1 MIDLKTKQETLDL
14 SIRFDGASWLPLLE
28 EQKKILFL
36 ILTYLPLPYTIA
48 EYGCGKKSSIILR
61 KLLNLGI
68 PAYALKRGMIMERDL
83 SEAMLQEKN
92 YRNRPHA
99 LVVENPLYHPKDF
112 HQEALLKM
120 LEKKCVHVK
129 FNDSEIHAGQ
139 FVLHHSKEVQF
150 KQARSHIFIT
160 LTFWDET
167 ANEPAELVI
176 DPTVNPHALFPVE
189 ELREKLHD
197 EEALIFTAP
206 PTGRLRLDEKYLTQL
221 QTNHL
226 QEIRSSLNGQSDDYA
241 TVIRRLTGAPEGS
254 IGDPE
259 TWTYANNLVPD
270 SGHDRRQKELT
281 GNGDVIREILAEML
295 SARQHLYGEVVQLRD
310 KLNDLTT
317 SLHIHEI
324 AGKDAD
330 WSEKQLEPLAEVE
343 NTIAN
348 YRAIRQLAAW
358 HQNGTSL
365 QKVLTE
371 KDSLK
376 KVAGIAMR
384 LRQRI
389 EQLAEVS
396 ENEQG
401 EIDARALNGR
411 FFQATL
417 NAIRQMNQAGLTVC
431 LDKAGNLHGLLMPP
445 TETNGK
451 HSRSF
456 KHQLKNTI
464 CTCSH
469 LDTVIGAGKYD
480 GRLGVLSGIEVAHV
494 LNDLQDYFNV
504 QIFRH
509 STSGLSP
516 TLLISAFIGEEMT
529 FTGEGVSMP
538 GSAAVSG
545 RNSVDEIH
553 RMTNG
558 EGEVFRDRLVEMLEF
573 LKQSQ
578 SDGAISLANDL
589 TVVDSPDALLA
600 ACHEPTDFFTLHTYE
615 RHIEQGPI
623 LDRKQIPLAIVDTV
637 MGIHQED
644 FFIEGIRSEQAALE
658 IVGRLRDL
666 ALEAGEDIRIT
677 TGIIDGTA
685 EYRFS
690 EEVDFGL
697 RCHLFG
703 EKNHAGA
710 TLLEDRRDPAVG
722 AARLALYFLEIV
734 EELNRKEDSALIP
747 LVGDIELFPGANRN
761 VIPESAALTLA
772 LKNKNVSDRVRQY
785 IQLTLQALLI
795 NKLSGP
801 VKEGGEGIPVCN
813 IEPIQF
819 ISPYSRTRLSID
831 LRTASQ
837 TATND
842 FLKNVRQ
849 VTRQAAETHG
859 LKITSSIEQQLPPQQ
874 LSESGQV
881 LQLERS
887 YGGSHNPNEAQLE
900 IDLLRGTLLQ
910 LEVVRHFFQ
919 LENLDGFNLFDFVK
933 KRIPE
938 AWQNVVQP
946 FISGALHDTCN
957 IAERVLE
964 GERVRR

>member
-1 MIDLKTKQETLDL
+1 MIDLKTKKETLDL
-14 SIRFDGASWLPLLE
+14 SIRFDGATGLPLLE
-28 EQKKILFL
+28 EQTKILFL

-61 KLLNLGI
+61 KLLKLGI
-68 PAYALKRGMIMERDL
+68 PAYALKRGMIMERDM

-112 HQEALLKM
+112 HQKALLKM
-120 LEKKCVHVK
+120 LEKKCVHVQ

-167 ANEPAELVI
+167 ANEPVELVI
-176 DPTVNPHALFPVE
+176 DPTVNPNSLYPVE

-206 PTGRLRLDEKYLTQL
+206 PTGHLRLDEKYLTQL
-221 QTNHL
+221 QQETL
-226 QEIRSSLNGQSDDYA
+226 QNIRASLNGSSTDESA
-241 TVIRRLTGAPEGS
+241 VIRRLTGAPEGS
-254 IGDPE
+254 IGDPD

-270 SGHDRRQKELT
+270 SDHDRRQRELT
-281 GNGDVIREILAEML
+281 GKGDILREPFAEML
-295 SARQHLYGEVVQLRD
+295 EARRHLHGEVIQIRE
-310 KLNDLTT
+310 KLEALVD
-317 SLHIHEI
+317 SLHIYEV
-324 AGKDAD
+324 AGEDAD
-330 WSEKQLEPLAEVE
+330 WSEKLLEPLAEVE
-343 NTIAN
+343 NTIAC
-348 YRAIRQLAAW
+348 YRAIRQLKAW
-358 HQNGTSL
+358 LQNGITF
-365 QKVLTE
+365 QQILTE
-371 KDSLK
+371 NGHLK
-376 KVAGIAMR
+376 KVPGIAMR

-389 EQLAEVS
+389 EQLAETS
-396 ENEQG
+396 EDEQG
-401 EIDARALNGR
+401 EIDARALNDR
-411 FFQATL
+411 FFKTTL
-417 NAIRQMNQAGLTVC
+417 EAIRQMNRAGLTVC
-431 LDKAGNLHGLLMPP
+431 IDKVGNLHGMLLPP
-445 TETNGK
+445 GPGNENG
-451 HSRSF
+451 RQTSF
-456 KHQLKNTI
+456 KKQLKNSI
-464 CTCSH
+464 CICSH
-469 LDTVIGAGKYD
+469 LDTVTGAGKYD
-480 GRLGVLSGIEVAHV
+480 GRLGVLSGIEIANV
-494 LNDLQDYFNV
+494 LTDLKEYFNV
-504 QIFRH
+504 EIFEKNN
-509 STSGLSP
+509 SP
-516 TLLISAFIGEEMT
+516 ALLITSFIGEEMT

-545 RNSVDEIH
+545 RNSVADIH

-558 EGEVFRDRLVEMLEF
+558 DGEIFRDKLVEMLKF
-573 LKQSQ
+573 LGQAQ
-578 SDGAISLANDL
+578 AGGDISLANDL
-589 TVVDSPDALLA
+589 ANAGSPEALLA
-600 ACHEPTDFFTLHTYE
+600 ACHEPTDFFTPHTYE

-623 LDRKQIPLAIVDTV
+623 LDRKEAPLAIVDTV

-658 IVGRLRDL
+658 IVRRLRDL
-666 ALEAGEDIRIT
+666 AFEAGEDIRIT
-677 TGIIDGTA
+677 TGIIEGTS

-722 AARLALYFLEIV
+722 AARLARYFLDLI
-734 EELNRKEDSALIP
+734 EELNRNEGSELVP
-747 LVGDIELFPGANRN
+747 LVGDIELFPCANRN

-785 IQLTLQALLI
+785 VQLTLQALLI

-801 VKEGGEGIPVCN
+801 VKAGGEGIPVCN
-813 IEPIQF
+813 IEPISF

-837 TATND
+837 AATDN
-842 FLKNVRQ
+842 FLQNVRQ
-849 VTRQAAETHG
+849 VVREAAELHG
-859 LKITSSIEQQLPPQQ
+859 LKITSSIEQQLPPQH

-910 LEVVRHFFQ
+910 LKVVRHFFQ
-919 LENLDGFNLFDFVK
+919 LDDIENFNLFDFVK

-938 AWQNVVQP
+938 AWRNGVQP

-957 IAERVLE
+957 IAERVLA
-964 GERVRR
+964 EREK